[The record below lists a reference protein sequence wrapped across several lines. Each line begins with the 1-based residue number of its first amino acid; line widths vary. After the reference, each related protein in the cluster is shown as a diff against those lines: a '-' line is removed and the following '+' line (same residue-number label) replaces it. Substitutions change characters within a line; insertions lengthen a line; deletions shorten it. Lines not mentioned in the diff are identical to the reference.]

1 MPVTRLDHWE
11 DHPRRSGVI
20 VLGGTDDELS
30 RLIRARSPKAD
41 TDSGA
46 SLMDSVWASLRELVF
61 EQRADGPRFTFVV
74 TGLDPQTFE
83 LLASPIIQS
92 CDLTAEDVKRTL
104 ARAVIEDIPVV
115 ANDPAS
121 ATELARHQR
130 ALIVDGFTV
139 DDAAPPRQFRLTA
152 YPQDTESPKA
162 LLDALASRTLVSSGD
177 LLHLRTLL
185 EGEFSRH
192 AEAARVLATI
202 RASIEDLEA
211 LLTAPTR
218 NEAALQSCLTRY
230 PSLFGLEYSRVLPKH
245 RLGAEYEMDYALEKI
260 SGVYDLAEIEASSLS
275 LFTQSGDP
283 RKELIHAEQQVLD
296 WLRWI
301 ERNSAYA
308 RETLP
313 GVQRPVGYVII
324 GRRPVETELRTR
336 LQWRNTFFRG
346 DLRILTYDD
355 LLDGARSTLRVLS
368 GAQAQP
374 VASEEV

>member
-11 DHPRRSGVI
+11 EHPGRTSVI
-20 VLGGTDDELS
+20 LLGGTDDELAQ
-30 RLIRARSPKAD
+30 LIRGRSPRTD
-41 TDSGA
+41 TQSDK
-46 SLMDSVWASLRELVF
+46 SLMESVWASLRELVF
-61 EQRADGPRFTFVV
+61 EQLPDGPRFTLVV
-74 TGLDPQTFE
+74 TVLDPITFE
-83 LLASPIIQS
+83 LLASPILRS
-92 CDLTAEDVKRTL
+92 CDITAEDVKRTL

-152 YPQDTESPKA
+152 YPEDTENPKA
-162 LLDALASRTLVSSGD
+162 LLDALAGRTLVSSGD

-185 EGEFSRH
+185 EGDFARN

-218 NEAALQSCLTRY
+218 NEAGLQSCLTRY

-245 RLGAEYEMDYALEKI
+245 RLGTEYEMDYALEKI
-260 SGVYDLAEIEASSLS
+260 SGVYDLAEIEASTHS
-275 LFTQSGDP
+275 LFTLSGDP

-296 WLRWI
+296 WLQWI

-308 RETLP
+308 REALP

-324 GRRPVETELRTR
+324 GRRPVEADLRKR

-346 DLRILTYDD
+346 DIRILTYDD
-355 LLDGARSTLRVLS
+355 LLDGARNMLRVPS
-368 GAQAQP
+368 GAEIERA
-374 VASEEV
+374 ASAEV